1 MAMRRFFSSSTLVF
15 LAILLFLVFWIG
27 GGVIT
32 REPPAPAERAEVP
45 VPTVA
50 ASISQAQ
57 DVRPTTVLFGNVVPN
72 QTSVLR
78 ARVAGIVEEVVEQG
92 HRAERGEQLA
102 LLSADDRSAGVARAE
117 AELRSAERD
126 HDAAQQLRQRGVT
139 SEAELQTRFAT
150 LEAARANLRAA
161 ELALSNTRLTAPITG
176 TVNDVMAEIGS
187 FVDAGGQVLEIV
199 NNDPLIAE
207 IEVRQSEITSVSLGQ
222 MAQVEFQGGK
232 TAEAQ
237 VTFIAP
243 VATPQTRTFRVEL
256 TIPNPD
262 QAIPAGLSAQIALS
276 MQQQQA
282 HMISP
287 ALIRLDDTGR
297 IGVFTV
303 DDDGETLRF
312 QPVQVVQAKAQAIWV
327 TGLADQARIVTISQG
342 ALIDGQK
349 AQVEETPPQFRNI
362 LGRTVEP
369 EQTP

>member
-1 MAMRRFFSSSTLVF
+1 MRRFFSSSTLVF

-27 GGVIT
+27 GGMIN

-72 QTSVLR
+72 QTSILR
-78 ARVAGIVEEVVEQG
+78 ARVAGIVEEVIDQG

-126 HDAAQQLRQRGVT
+126 HDAALQLRQRGVT
-139 SEAELQTRFAT
+139 SEAELQTRFAA

-161 ELALSNTRLTAPITG
+161 ELELSNTRLTAPIAG
-176 TVNDVMAEIGS
+176 TVSDVMAEIGS
-187 FVDAGGQVLEIV
+187 FVDAGGEVLEIV

-222 MAQVEFQGGK
+222 VAQVEFQGGK

-237 VTFIAP
+237 VTFVAP
-243 VATPQTRTFRVEL
+243 VATPETRTFRVEL

-276 MQQQQA
+276 MQQQRA

-287 ALIRLDDTGR
+287 ALIRLDDAGR

-303 DDDGETLRF
+303 DDDGQTLRF
-312 QPVQVVQAKAQAIWV
+312 QPVQVVQAKAEAIWV

-342 ALIDGQK
+342 ALIDGQQ
-349 AQVEETPPQFRNI
+349 AQVEETPRQFRNV
-362 LGRTVEP
+362 LG
-369 EQTP
+369 QTLDAEDAK